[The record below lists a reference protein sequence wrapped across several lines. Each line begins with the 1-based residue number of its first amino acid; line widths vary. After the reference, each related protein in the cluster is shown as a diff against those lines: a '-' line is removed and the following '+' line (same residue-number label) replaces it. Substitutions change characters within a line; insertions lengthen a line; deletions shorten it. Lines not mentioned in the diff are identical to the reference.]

1 MTARQAQNVQI
12 NLTIRT
18 TQNGHT
24 NQYSFQEH
32 GQIITIGDQLYLRY
46 QETNS
51 QQKIKVLFKISA
63 DNLLTIKRAVD
74 NQPTTR
80 LVFSRQ
86 HDQMASYPTEYGDL
100 ALVTHTKKMRL
111 VISKIPLTGEINL
124 EYSLRSQ
131 NNLVGDYKLRLIFK
145 G

>member
-1 MTARQAQNVQI
+1 
-12 NLTIRT
+12 
-18 TQNGHT
+18 
-24 NQYSFQEH
+24 
-32 GQIITIGDQLYLRY
+32 
-46 QETNS
+46 
-51 QQKIKVLFKISA
+51 
-63 DNLLTIKRAVD
+63 
-74 NQPTTR
+74 